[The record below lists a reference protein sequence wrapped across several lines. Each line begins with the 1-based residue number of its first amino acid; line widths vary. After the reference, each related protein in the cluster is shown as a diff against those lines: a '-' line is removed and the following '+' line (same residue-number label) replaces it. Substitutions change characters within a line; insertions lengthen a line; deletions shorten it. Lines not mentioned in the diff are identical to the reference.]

1 MKALLYSLLILSIPM
16 LFQCSDF
23 EPGEMRSPQNLR
35 LTDDFKLII
44 EDANFVEIGNYG
56 ISLTDTIDQT
66 TDGLYT
72 ADSIYILPTEEI
84 DSTINT
90 DYFEYH
96 EATGIVHIK
105 QAGTYLANLT
115 LKASSTGTAAIV
127 DLQNGVDGTWTD
139 IAEFRAYA
147 TDSLDVISKTLV
159 YDFVANDSIRLT
171 KGTASA
177 GTATFYQLGTKFEL
191 IKLK

>member
-1 MKALLYSLLILSIPM
+1 MKALLYTLLILSVPM
-16 LFQCSDF
+16 FFQCSDF
-23 EPGEMRSPQNLR
+23 EPGEMRSPQDLR

-44 EDANFVEIGNYG
+44 EDGNFVEIGNYG
-56 ISLTDTIDQT
+56 ISLTDTTNQT
-66 TDGLYT
+66 TDSVYT
-72 ADSIYILPTEEI
+72 DPAVYILPTEEI

-90 DYFEYH
+90 DYFDYH
-96 EATGIVHIK
+96 EATGIIHIK

-127 DLQNGVDGTWTD
+127 DLQNGVDGTWSD
-139 IAEFRAYA
+139 IEEFRAYA
-147 TDSLDVISKTLV
+147 TDTLDVVSRTLV

-171 KGTASA
+171 KATAEA
-177 GTATFYQLGTKFEL
+177 GTATLYELGTKFEL

>member
-1 MKALLYSLLILSIPM
+1 MKALLYTLLLLSIPL

-23 EPGEMRSPQNLR
+23 DPGEMRSPQELR

-44 EDANFVEIGNYG
+44 EDGNFVEIGNYG
-56 ISLTDTIDQT
+56 ISLIDTGNQT

-90 DYFEYH
+90 DYYEYE
-96 EATGIVHIK
+96 EANGIVKIVN
-105 QAGTYLANLT
+105 AGTYLINLCV
-115 LKASSTGTAAIV
+115 KGSSTGTAAIV
-127 DLQNGVDGTWTD
+127 DVQNGVDGTWSD
-139 IAEFRAYA
+139 IASARVRV
-147 TDSLDVISKTLV
+147 TDTLDVRCSSIV
-159 YDFVANDSIRLT
+159 YDFLDADSLRLT
-171 KGTASA
+171 KATQDS
-177 GTATFYQLGTKFEL
+177 GTATLYELGTKFEL